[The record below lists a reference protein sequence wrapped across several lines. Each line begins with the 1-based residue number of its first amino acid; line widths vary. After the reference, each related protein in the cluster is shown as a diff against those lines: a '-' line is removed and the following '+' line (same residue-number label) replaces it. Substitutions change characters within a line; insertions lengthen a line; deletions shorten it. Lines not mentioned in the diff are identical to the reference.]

1 MRVRTLAAVLLTS
14 ALALAACGKEGSPTD
29 QAAPAGLFEVAKDVK
44 VEGSPT
50 FDVGRHPFARLRW
63 DDDGR
68 EILQFWSL
76 ELDSALA
83 LADRPH
89 VFCRIDTFKVKVS
102 IWAWLDQLDVEELTE
117 LLTDS
122 WRARRG
128 VRS

>member
-1 MRVRTLAAVLLTS
+1 MATWRDVERIAPSL
-14 ALALAACGKEGSPTD
+14 EGARP
-29 QAAPAGLFEVAKDVK
+29 GVAH
-44 VEGSPT
+44 EGSPT

>member
-1 MRVRTLAAVLLTS
+1 VATWADVERIAATLAGARPGR
-14 ALALAACGKEGSPTD
+14 AHEGSPTY
-29 QAAPAGLFEVAKDVK
+29 
-44 VEGSPT
+44 
-50 FDVGRHPFARLRW
+50 DVGRHPFARLRW

-76 ELDSALA
+76 ELDSEQA
-83 LADRPH
+83 LADRRD
-89 VFCRIDTFKVKVS
+89 VFFVVQTFRVKVS
-102 IWAWLDQLDVEELTE
+102 IWAWLDRLDEQELTE